1 MGEGTI
7 TQRNDQAKDKKTRC
21 HFEIRRITR
30 GLFLYQERW
39 RGSLLQILCRRTLVL
54 CLTLYHYQE
63 ISNGDKVYQWYI

>member
-30 GLFLYQERW
+30 GLFFTR
-39 RGSLLQILCRRTLVL
+39 RGGGGHFCKDFVEEHWF
-54 CLTLYHYQE
+54 C
-63 ISNGDKVYQWYI
+63 V